1 MTELLGG
8 KYEVLELAG
17 EGGMAK
23 VYRGQTHGA
32 AGFTRPVAI
41 KRVLAPLSQNPEFLK
56 MFVEEA
62 RVVSELDHP
71 NIAQIHD
78 FDRDRAGEY
87 YLVLE
92 WVDGL
97 TLTEWRQGYQA
108 HGNHVPWNLT
118 AAIGIEVLEALH
130 AAHER
135 TDPDGKPAP
144 IFHRDVT
151 PQNVMVSNCGVVKLT
166 DFGLARAMD
175 RSSITKPGFVKGK
188 ISYLAPELTYEAEP
202 SAQTDVFSVGVVLWE
217 VLAGEKLF
225 KGKDPL
231 KVVGTIR
238 DAEVPSLFDYRDDL
252 PLRLIDIIEKA
263 LRRNPIDRYAS
274 SRNMARDLAALLRAT
289 EEVTDSHVIARSV
302 CWAREQL
309 DHARPSEPETKPFAA
324 SEALTAAGSADETI
338 PDPSIPLIRKKLS
351 REG

>member
-32 AGFTRPVAI
+32 AGFTRAVAI
-41 KRVLAPLSQNPEFLK
+41 KRVLAPLSHNPEFLK

-78 FDRDRAGEY
+78 FDRDRTGEY

-97 TLTEWRQGYQA
+97 TLSEWRRAYREQGA
-108 HGNHVPWNLT
+108 HAPWHLT
-118 AAIGIEVLEALH
+118 SALAIEVLEALH

-135 TDPDGKPAP
+135 RDASGKPAP

-151 PQNVMVSNCGVVKLT
+151 PHNVMISSCGVAKLT
-166 DFGLARAMD
+166 DFGLAKAMD
-175 RSSITKPGFVKGK
+175 RGSITRPGFVKGK
-188 ISYLAPELTYEAEP
+188 LSYLAPELTYEAEP
-202 SAQTDVFSVGVVLWE
+202 SAQTDVFSVGVVMWE
-217 VLAGEKLF
+217 VFAGEKLF
-225 KGKDPL
+225 KGDDPL
-231 KVVGTIR
+231 EVIGTIR
-238 DAEVPSLFDYRDDL
+238 ASEIPDLEAYRSDL
-252 PLRLIDIIEKA
+252 PRPLREIVTRA
-263 LRRNPIDRYAS
+263 LRRSPSERYAS
-274 SRNMARDLAALLRAT
+274 SREMARELAGLLRT
-289 EEVTDSHVIARSV
+289 IDEPTDAHVIAESV
-302 CWAREQL
+302 RWARAEL
-309 DHARPSEPETKPFAA
+309 ARTRPSEPETRPMAA
-324 SEALTAAGSADETI
+324 EEVLARGGAADETV
-338 PDPSIPLIRKKLS
+338 PDPSIPLTRRKWRS
-351 REG
+351 E

>member
-1 MTELLGG
+1 MAELLGG

-41 KRVLAPLSQNPEFLK
+41 KRLLAPLSQNPEFLK

-78 FDRDRAGEY
+78 FDRDRTGEF

-92 WVDGL
+92 WVDGV
-97 TLTEWRQGYQA
+97 TLAEWRQGYRE
-108 HGNHVPWNLT
+108 HGNHTPWSLT

-130 AAHER
+130 AAHAR
-135 TDPDGKPAP
+135 KDADGKSAP

-151 PQNVMVSNCGVVKLT
+151 PHNVMVSRCGVAKLT

-231 KVVGTIR
+231 RVVGTIR
-238 DAEVPSLFDYRDDL
+238 DMDIPDLSEFRDDL
-252 PLRLIDIIEKA
+252 PEFLREIIRKA
-263 LRRNPIDRYAS
+263 LRRNPIERYAT
-274 SRNMARDLAALLRAT
+274 SRDMARDLATLLRAT
-289 EEVTDSHVIARSV
+289 DEATDSHVIATSV
-302 CWAREQL
+302 HWVREQL
-309 DHARPSEPETKPFAA
+309 EKARASGPETKPFAA
-324 SEALTAAGSADETI
+324 RDALIEAGSADETI
-338 PDPSIPLIRKKLS
+338 PDPSIPLTRRK
-351 REG
+351 

>member
-8 KYEVLELAG
+8 KYEVLGLAG

-41 KRVLAPLSQNPEFLK
+41 KRVLAPLSHNPEFLK

-78 FDRDRAGEY
+78 FDRDRTGEY

-92 WVDGL
+92 WVEGL
-97 TLTEWRQGYQA
+97 TLSEWRDGYRE
-108 HGNHVPWNLT
+108 HGNHTPWSLT

-130 AAHER
+130 AAHVREDAEGR
-135 TDPDGKPAP
+135 LAP
-144 IFHRDVT
+144 VFHRDVT
-151 PQNVMVSNCGVVKLT
+151 PQNVMISNCGVVKLT

-175 RSSITKPGFVKGK
+175 RGSITKPGFVKGK

-231 KVVGTIR
+231 KLVGTIR
-238 DAEVPSLFDYRDDL
+238 DMDIPDLAGFRADL
-252 PLRLIDIIEKA
+252 PERLREIIGKA
-263 LRRNPIDRYAS
+263 LRRNPIERYDS
-274 SRNMARDLAALLRAT
+274 SRDMARDLAALLRT
-289 EEVTDSHVIARSV
+289 IEEATDSHVIAQSV
-302 CWAREQL
+302 RWSREQL
-309 DHARPSEPETKPFAA
+309 AQARPSEPETKPFAA
-324 SEALTAAGSADETI
+324 QEALRNASSAEETI
-338 PDPSIPLIRKKLS
+338 PDTNIPLTRRK
-351 REG
+351 

>member
-78 FDRDRAGEY
+78 FDRDRTGEY

-97 TLTEWRQGYQA
+97 TLAEWREGYRH
-108 HGNHVPWNLT
+108 HGNHTPWTLT

-130 AAHER
+130 AAHAR
-135 TDPDGKPAP
+135 MDANGRPAP

-151 PQNVMVSNCGVVKLT
+151 PQNVMVSSCGVVKLT

-225 KGKDPL
+225 KGQDPL
-231 KVVGTIR
+231 RVVGTIR
-238 DAEVPSLFDYRDDL
+238 EMDIPDLAEFRDDL
-252 PLRLIDIIEKA
+252 PERLREIINKA
-263 LRRNPIDRYAS
+263 LRRNPIERYGS
-274 SRNMARDLAALLRAT
+274 SREMARDLAALLRVS
-289 EEVTDSHVIARSV
+289 EEVTDSYVIAASV
-302 CWAREQL
+302 RWARDQL
-309 DHARPSEPETKPFAA
+309 DQAGAAEPETKPFSAGDTLTRA
-324 SEALTAAGSADETI
+324 SAADETV
-338 PDPSIPLIRKKLS
+338 PDTSIPLTRRK
-351 REG
+351 

>member
-32 AGFTRPVAI
+32 AGFTRAVAI

-92 WVDGL
+92 WVEGL
-97 TLTEWRQGYQA
+97 TLTEWRRGYEE
-108 HGNHVPWNLT
+108 HGHHVPWNLT
-118 AAIGIEVLEALH
+118 AAIGIEVLDALH

-135 TDPDGKPAP
+135 TDEEGNPAP

-238 DAEVPSLFDYRDDL
+238 DTEVPDLSEYRNDL
-252 PLRLIDIIEKA
+252 PERLREIIGRA
-263 LRRNPIDRYAS
+263 LRRNPIERYAS
-274 SRNMARDLAALLRAT
+274 SREMARDLAALLRAS
-289 EEVTDSHVIARSV
+289 EEVTDAHVIAQSIR
-302 CWAREQL
+302 WAREQL
-309 DHARPSEPETKPFAA
+309 DVARPSEPETKPFAA
-324 SEALTAAGSADETI
+324 KEALAAAGAADETV
-338 PDPSIPLIRKKLS
+338 PDPSIPLVRKK
-351 REG
+351 

>member
-78 FDRDRAGEY
+78 FDRDRTGEY

-97 TLTEWRQGYQA
+97 TLSQWRRAHEA

-118 AAIGIEVLEALH
+118 AAIGIEVLKALH
-130 AAHER
+130 AAHEHE
-135 TDPDGKPAP
+135 DHHGSPAP

-151 PQNVMVSNCGVVKLT
+151 PHNVMVSSCGVVKLT

-217 VLAGEKLF
+217 ALACEKLF
-225 KGKDPL
+225 KGNDPL
-231 KVVGTIR
+231 EVVGMIR
-238 DAEVPSLFDYRDDL
+238 DTEVPDLSEFRTDL
-252 PLRLIDIIEKA
+252 PGRLREIIARA
-263 LRRNPIDRYAS
+263 LRRNPVERYTS
-274 SRNMARDLAALLRAT
+274 SREMARDLAALLRST
-289 EEVTDSHVIARSV
+289 EDATDSQIIAESVRWARAELARS
-302 CWAREQL
+302 
-309 DHARPSEPETKPFAA
+309 RPSEPDTKPFAA
-324 SEALTAAGSADETI
+324 EEALANAGAADETI
-338 PDPSIPLIRKKLS
+338 PDPSIPLVRKK
-351 REG
+351 

>member
-1 MTELLGG
+1 MAELLGG

-78 FDRDRAGEY
+78 FDRDRMGEY

-97 TLTEWRQGYQA
+97 TLTEWREA
-108 HGNHVPWNLT
+108 HRGRGLHAPWNLT

-130 AAHER
+130 AAHVR
-135 TDPDGKPAP
+135 VDADGEPAP
-144 IFHRDVT
+144 VFHRDVT
-151 PQNVMVSNCGVVKLT
+151 PQNVMVSSCGVAKLT
-166 DFGLARAMD
+166 DFGLAKAMD
-175 RSSITKPGFVKGK
+175 RSSITRPGFVKGK
-188 ISYLAPELTYEAEP
+188 LSYLAPELTYEADP

-225 KGKDPL
+225 KDKDPL
-231 KVVGTIR
+231 KLVGNIR
-238 DAEVPSLFDYRDDL
+238 DMEIPSLAGLRDDL
-252 PLRLIDIIEKA
+252 PERLRSIIEKA
-263 LRRNPIDRYAS
+263 LRKDPADRYAS
-274 SRNMARDLAALLRAT
+274 SREMARDLAALLRDR
-289 EEVTDSHVIARSV
+289 EEVTDAHVIAQSV
-302 CWAREQL
+302 RWAREQL
-309 DHARPSEPETKPFAA
+309 APARPSDPVTRPYSAA
-324 SEALTAAGSADETI
+324 DSLERMGADETI
-338 PDPSIPLIRKKLS
+338 PDTSIPLIRRK
-351 REG
+351 

>member
-62 RVVSELDHP
+62 RVISELDHP

-78 FDRDRAGEY
+78 FDRDRTGEY

-97 TLTEWRQGYQA
+97 TLLEWRKAYRE

-130 AAHER
+130 AAHEHE
-135 TDPDGKPAP
+135 DQHGKPAP

-151 PQNVMVSNCGVVKLT
+151 PQNVMLSSCGVVKLT

-175 RSSITKPGFVKGK
+175 RSSITKPGVVKGK

-217 VLAGEKLF
+217 VLANEKLF
-225 KGKDPL
+225 KEKDPL
-231 KVVGTIR
+231 KLVGTIR
-238 DAEVPSLFDYRDDL
+238 DTEVPDLSEFRDDL
-252 PLRLIDIIEKA
+252 PRRLREIIVRA
-263 LRRNPIDRYAS
+263 LRRNPIERYAS
-274 SRNMARDLAALLRAT
+274 SREMARDLAALLRST
-289 EEVTDSHVIARSV
+289 EEATDSQIIAQSVRWARDELARS
-302 CWAREQL
+302 
-309 DHARPSEPETKPFAA
+309 RPSEPTTKPFAA
-324 SEALTAAGSADETI
+324 EEALASAGAADETV
-338 PDPSIPLIRKKLS
+338 PDPSIPLVRKK
-351 REG
+351 

>member
-23 VYRGQTHGA
+23 VYRGQTHGV

-78 FDRDRAGEY
+78 FDRDRTGEY

-92 WVDGL
+92 WVEGL
-97 TLTEWRQGYQA
+97 TLREWSQGYRE
-108 HGNHVPWNLT
+108 HGNHTPWSLT

-130 AAHER
+130 AAHAR
-135 TDPDGKPAP
+135 KDTQGRPAP

-202 SAQTDVFSVGVVLWE
+202 SVQTDLFSVGVVLWE
-217 VLAGEKLF
+217 VLASEKLF
-225 KGKDPL
+225 KGEDPL
-231 KVVGTIR
+231 ALVGTIR
-238 DAEVPSLFDYRDDL
+238 DTEVPDLGKFRDDL
-252 PLRLIDIIEKA
+252 PERLLEIIRKA
-263 LRRNPIDRYAS
+263 LRRNPVERYGS
-274 SRNMARDLAALLRAT
+274 SRDMARALAALLRAT
-289 EEVTDSHVIARSV
+289 EEVTDSHVIAQSV
-302 CWAREQL
+302 HWAREQL
-309 DHARPSEPETKPFAA
+309 ERSRPSEPATKPFAA
-324 SEALTAAGSADETI
+324 GDALAKAGPADETV
-338 PDPSIPLIRKKLS
+338 PDTSIPLTRRK
-351 REG
+351 

>member
-78 FDRDRAGEY
+78 FDR
-87 YLVLE
+87 
-92 WVDGL
+92 VDGL
-97 TLTEWRQGYQA
+97 TLSEWRQGYEA
-108 HGNHVPWNLT
+108 HGNHAPWNLT

-135 TDPDGKPAP
+135 KDAEGKPAP
-144 IFHRDVT
+144 VFHRDVT

-188 ISYLAPELTYEAEP
+188 LSYLAPELTYEAEP
-202 SAQTDVFSVGVVLWE
+202 SAQTDVFSTGVVLWE
-217 VLAGEKLF
+217 VLAGEKLI
-225 KGKDPL
+225 KDKDPL

-238 DAEVPSLFDYRDDL
+238 DMEIPDLTEFRGDVPPSLQE
-252 PLRLIDIIEKA
+252 IILKA
-263 LRRNPIDRYAS
+263 LRRNPIERYGS
-274 SRNMARDLAALLRAT
+274 SREMARDLAALLRET
-289 EEVTDSHVIARSV
+289 EEVTDSHVIAQSV
-302 CWAREQL
+302 RWARDQL
-309 DHARPSEPETKPFAA
+309 DRSRPGDPATKPIAA
-324 SEALTAAGSADETI
+324 QGVLPKGSSADETI
-338 PDPSIPLIRKKLS
+338 PDTSIPLTRRK
-351 REG
+351 

>member
-23 VYRGQTHGA
+23 VYRGRTHGA

-78 FDRDRAGEY
+78 FDRDRTGEY

-97 TLTEWRQGYQA
+97 TLEDWRRGY
-108 HGNHVPWNLT
+108 HEYGNHAPWTLT

-130 AAHER
+130 AAHAR
-135 TDPDGKPAP
+135 KDAQGKPAP

-151 PQNVMVSNCGVVKLT
+151 PQNVMVSSCGRVKLT

-202 SAQTDVFSVGVVLWE
+202 SAQTDVFSTGVVLWE
-217 VLAGEKLF
+217 VLAGSKLF

-231 KVVGTIR
+231 GLVGTIR
-238 DAEVPSLFDYRDDL
+238 EMDIPDLAEFRDDL
-252 PLRLIDIIEKA
+252 CDAIRSSDTHRAETWRETSRPCCAPRTKSPT
-263 LRRNPIDRYAS
+263 RR
-274 SRNMARDLAALLRAT
+274 
-289 EEVTDSHVIARSV
+289 
-302 CWAREQL
+302 
-309 DHARPSEPETKPFAA
+309 
-324 SEALTAAGSADETI
+324 
-338 PDPSIPLIRKKLS
+338 
-351 REG
+351 

>member
-1 MTELLGG
+1 MVELLGG

-41 KRVLAPLSQNPEFLK
+41 KRVLAPLSHNPEFLK

-62 RVVSELDHP
+62 RVISELDHP

-78 FDRDRAGEY
+78 FDRDRCGEY

-92 WVDGL
+92 WVEGL
-97 TLTEWRQGYQA
+97 TLAEWRQGYRA
-108 HGNHVPWNLT
+108 HGNHTPWTLT
-118 AAIGIEVLEALH
+118 AAVGIEVLEALH
-130 AAHER
+130 AAHARQDAEGR
-135 TDPDGKPAP
+135 PAP

-151 PQNVMVSNCGVVKLT
+151 PQNVMLSNCGVVKLT

-175 RSSITKPGFVKGK
+175 RSSITKPGVVKGK

-217 VLAGEKLF
+217 ILAGEKLF
-225 KGKDPL
+225 KGKDPV
-231 KVVGTIR
+231 KVLGTIR
-238 DAEVPSLFDYRDDL
+238 DSETPDLASIRDDL
-252 PLRLIDIIEKA
+252 PERLLEIIDRA
-263 LRRNPIDRYAS
+263 LRRNPIERYAS
-274 SRNMARDLAALLRAT
+274 SRDMARDLAALLRDTEDAT
-289 EEVTDSHVIARSV
+289 DAHVIAQSV
-302 CWAREQL
+302 RWAAEQL
-309 DHARPSEPETKPFAA
+309 ERSHRTEPPTKPFAA
-324 SEALTAAGSADETI
+324 RDALANADSAEETV
-338 PDPSIPLIRKKLS
+338 PDTSIPLTRRK
-351 REG
+351 

>member
-32 AGFTRPVAI
+32 GGFTRPVAI

-71 NIAQIHD
+71 SIAQIHD
-78 FDRDRAGEY
+78 FDRDRTGEY

-97 TLTEWRQGYQA
+97 TLLDWREA
-108 HGNHVPWNLT
+108 HREHGHHVPWNLT
-118 AAIGIEVLEALH
+118 AAIGIEVLDALH

-135 TDPDGKPAP
+135 IDERGKPAP

-151 PQNVMVSNCGVVKLT
+151 PQNVMLSSCGVVKLT

-175 RSSITKPGFVKGK
+175 RASITKPGFVKGK
-188 ISYLAPELTYEAEP
+188 LSYLAPELTYEAEP
-202 SAQTDVFSVGVVLWE
+202 SARTDVFSVGVVLWE
-217 VLAGEKLF
+217 VLASEKLF
-225 KGKDPL
+225 KGDDPIE
-231 KVVGTIR
+231 VVGSVRETEIP
-238 DAEVPSLFDYRDDL
+238 DLSSYRDDL
-252 PLRLIDIIEKA
+252 PDELRHIIAKA
-263 LRRNPIDRYAS
+263 LRRNPIERYSS
-274 SRNMARDLAALLRAT
+274 SREMAREIAALLRSRG
-289 EEVTDSHVIARSV
+289 EPTDAYIIAESV
-302 CWAREQL
+302 RWAREQL
-309 DHARPSEPETKPFAA
+309 AA
-324 SEALTAAGSADETI
+324 SRQDTTTNGFTAVERSLPDKSAADETV
-338 PDPSIPLIRKKLS
+338 PDPSIPLIRKK
-351 REG
+351 

>member
-1 MTELLGG
+1 MVELLGG

-78 FDRDRAGEY
+78 FDRDRTGEY
-87 YLVLE
+87 YLILE

-97 TLTEWRQGYQA
+97 TLAEWRQGYRE
-108 HGNHVPWNLT
+108 HGNHTPWSLT

-130 AAHER
+130 AAHAREDAEGR
-135 TDPDGKPAP
+135 PAP

-151 PQNVMVSNCGVVKLT
+151 PQNVMVSQCGVVKLT

-175 RSSITKPGFVKGK
+175 RSTITKPGFVKGK

-238 DAEVPSLFDYRDDL
+238 DMEIPDLAEFRDDL
-252 PLRLIDIIEKA
+252 PERLREIIRKS
-263 LRRNPIDRYAS
+263 LRRNPIERYAS
-274 SRNMARDLAALLRAT
+274 SRDMARDLAALLRTT
-289 EEVTDSHVIARSV
+289 EEVTDSHVIAQSV
-302 CWAREQL
+302 RWAGEQL
-309 DHARPSEPETKPFAA
+309 DRARPSEPATKPFAA
-324 SEALTAAGSADETI
+324 GESLSQADSADETV
-338 PDPSIPLIRKKLS
+338 PDTNIPLTRRK
-351 REG
+351 

>member
-78 FDRDRAGEY
+78 FDRDRTGEY

-97 TLTEWRQGYQA
+97 TLGEWRQGYRE
-108 HGNHVPWNLT
+108 HGNHTPWTLT

-130 AAHER
+130 AAHVREDAEGR
-135 TDPDGKPAP
+135 PAP

-151 PQNVMVSNCGVVKLT
+151 PQNVMLSNCGVVKLT

-231 KVVGTIR
+231 KVLGTIR
-238 DAEVPSLFDYRDDL
+238 DMDVPDLAEFRDDL
-252 PLRLIDIIEKA
+252 PERLREIIRKA
-263 LRRNPIDRYAS
+263 LRRNPVERYAS
-274 SRNMARDLAALLRAT
+274 SRDMARDLATLLRAA
-289 EEVTDSHVIARSV
+289 EEVTDSHVISQSV
-302 CWAREQL
+302 RWARNQL
-309 DHARPSEPETKPFAA
+309 DQARPSEPATKPFAA
-324 SEALTAAGSADETI
+324 QEALTKAASPDETI
-338 PDPSIPLIRKKLS
+338 PDTSIPLTRRK
-351 REG
+351 

>member
-8 KYEVLELAG
+8 KYEVLALAG

-78 FDRDRAGEY
+78 FDRDRTGEY

-92 WVDGL
+92 WVEGL
-97 TLTEWRQGYQA
+97 TLADWRQAFGE
-108 HGNHVPWNLT
+108 HGNHAPWNLT
-118 AAIGIEVLEALH
+118 AAIGIEVLKALH
-130 AAHER
+130 AAHEHE
-135 TDPDGKPAP
+135 DEDGRPAP

-151 PQNVMVSNCGVVKLT
+151 PQNVMLSNCGVVKLT

-217 VLAGEKLF
+217 ALASEKLF

-238 DAEVPSLFDYRDDL
+238 DGEVPDLSEYRDDL
-252 PLRLIDIIEKA
+252 PGRLRDIIARA
-263 LRRNPIDRYAS
+263 LRGNPVERYAS
-274 SRNMARDLAALLRAT
+274 SREMALDLAALLRST
-289 EEVTDSHVIARSV
+289 EEPTDSEIIARSV
-302 CWAREQL
+302 RWATEELART
-309 DHARPSEPETKPFAA
+309 RPSEPATRPIAVE
-324 SEALTAAGSADETI
+324 EALLGGSAADETM
-338 PDPSIPLIRKKLS
+338 PDPSIPLVRKK
-351 REG
+351 

>member
-1 MTELLGG
+1 MAQELLGG
-8 KYEVLELAG
+8 KYEVLGLAG

-23 VYRGQTHGA
+23 VYRGRTHGA

-41 KRVLAPLSQNPEFLK
+41 KRLLAPLSQNPEFLEL
-56 MFVEEA
+56 FVEEA
-62 RVVSELDHP
+62 RVVAELDHP

-78 FDRDRAGEY
+78 FDRDREGEY

-97 TLTEWRQGYQA
+97 TVSEWREGYRA
-108 HGNHVPWNLT
+108 HGNHTPWNLT
-118 AAIGIEVLEALH
+118 AAIGIEVLNALH

-135 TDPDGKPAP
+135 RDAQGRPAP

-151 PQNVMVSNCGVVKLT
+151 PQNVMVSTCGVAKLT
-166 DFGLARAMD
+166 DFGLAKAMD

-188 ISYLAPELTYEAEP
+188 LSYLAPELTYEAEP

-225 KGKDPL
+225 KGQDPL

-238 DAEVPSLFDYRDDL
+238 NMEIPDLSEFRGDL
-252 PLRLIDIIEKA
+252 PERLPAIIGKA
-263 LRRNPIDRYAS
+263 LRRNPTERYGS
-274 SRNMARDLAALLRAT
+274 SRQMARDLAALLQDT
-289 EEVTDSHVIARSV
+289 EESTDAHVMAQSV
-302 CWAREQL
+302 LWAREQL
-309 DHARPSEPETKPFAA
+309 EQRTPSEPPTKPFAA
-324 SEALTAAGSADETI
+324 QETLARGGAPDETV
-338 PDPSIPLIRKKLS
+338 PDPSIPLTRRK
-351 REG
+351 

>member
-1 MTELLGG
+1 MAELLGG

-78 FDRDRAGEY
+78 FDRDRNGEY

-92 WVDGL
+92 WVEGL
-97 TLTEWRQGYQA
+97 TLAEWRAGYRA
-108 HGNHVPWNLT
+108 HGHHTPWSLV
-118 AAIGIEVLEALH
+118 AAIGIEVLLALH
-130 AAHER
+130 AAHAREDASGR
-135 TDPDGKPAP
+135 PAP
-144 IFHRDVT
+144 VFHRDVT
-151 PQNVMVSNCGVVKLT
+151 PQNVMLSNCGVVKLT

-175 RSSITKPGFVKGK
+175 RGSFTKPGFVKGK

-225 KGKDPL
+225 KGEDPL
-231 KVVGTIR
+231 KVLGTIR
-238 DAEVPSLFDYRDDL
+238 ESETPSLADIRDDL
-252 PLRLIDIIEKA
+252 PERLLEIIDKA
-263 LRRNPIDRYAS
+263 LRRNPIERYAS
-274 SRNMARDLAALLRAT
+274 SREMARDLADLLRET
-289 EEVTDSHVIARSV
+289 EEETDSHVIAKSV
-302 CWAREQL
+302 RWAAMQIERAQ
-309 DHARPSEPETKPFAA
+309 PSEPPTKPFAA
-324 SEALTAAGSADETI
+324 REALAKADSESETVL
-338 PDPSIPLIRKKLS
+338 DTSIPLIRRK
-351 REG
+351 